1 MKLTRRELLTGV
13 GTAVAVGA
21 SGARL
26 AVGVAVRLAQG
37 AAVAGYGVALLS
49 TALPAAAA
57 AARAARGEEP

>member
-1 MKLTRRELLTGV
+1 
-13 GTAVAVGA
+13 VAVGA

-26 AVGVAVRLAQG
+26 AVGVAVRRAQG